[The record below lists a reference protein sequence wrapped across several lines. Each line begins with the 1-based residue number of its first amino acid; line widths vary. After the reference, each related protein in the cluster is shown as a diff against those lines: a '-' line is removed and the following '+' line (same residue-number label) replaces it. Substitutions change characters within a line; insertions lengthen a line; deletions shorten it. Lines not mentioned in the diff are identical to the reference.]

1 MQVII
6 TLKLAGMTVIVL
18 ITMTNAKG
26 FTVVGEFASQ
36 GAVQV
41 SRSIYDVT
49 EQEHYISSI
58 VH

>member
-18 ITMTNAKG
+18 ITTTNAKG
-26 FTVVGEFASQ
+26 FTVVGEFASP
-36 GAVQV
+36 GAAQV

-49 EQEHYISSI
+49 EQERYISSI
-58 VH
+58 AY